1 MKKQILIDVDLT
13 ICDSG
18 GKWLRWLK
26 ARYPQTQNLP
36 LGGVLDYNL
45 SNYFDVG
52 EDNPKSYWLQ
62 PDLYKN
68 MPVYKESYTAIK
80 ELYDL
85 GWEIVFCSW
94 CTPEHEASK
103 IKFVR
108 DSYDFIAPNDFHF
121 VSTHSKGVLRP
132 DVAVD
137 DRDEFLG
144 MFGSGTFLIRYK
156 TVYAQN
162 KRARFDR
169 EAKDW
174 NEIYG
179 ILEKEGF
186 LDKE

>member
-1 MKKQILIDVDLT
+1 MKKQIVIDFDLVLCPSAEYWKEYLLTNYEQT
-13 ICDSG
+13 IPFP
-18 GKWLRWLK
+18 KE
-26 ARYPQTQNLP
+26 
-36 LGGVLDYNL
+36 GVLDYNL
-45 SNYFDVG
+45 SNYFDTK
-52 EDNPKSYWLQ
+52 DDDPKAFWKQS
-62 PDLYKN
+62 DLYDN
-68 MPVYKESYTAIK
+68 MSIFPEAYHNIK
-80 ELYDL
+80 KLYNL

-94 CTPEHEASK
+94 CCPEHEASK
-103 IKFVR
+103 IGLARKTF
-108 DSYDFIAPNDFHF
+108 DFMSPDDFHF

-174 NEIYG
+174 NEIYR

-186 LDKE
+186 LGD